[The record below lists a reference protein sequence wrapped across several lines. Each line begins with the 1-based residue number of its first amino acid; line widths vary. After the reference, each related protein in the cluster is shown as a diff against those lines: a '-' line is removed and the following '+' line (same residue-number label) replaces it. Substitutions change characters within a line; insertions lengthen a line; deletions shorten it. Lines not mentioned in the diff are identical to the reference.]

1 MLFPNY
7 ITIMPFHTL
16 SQSCILQLS
25 QCNLSLSQCNL
36 SLSQCILSLSQ
47 SNLSLSQCNLP
58 LSECIIPLSQCKFSI
73 QYAFISIIP
82 FYHNTMIWLTSA
94 LSQCNL
100 PEDQRLIF
108 YLPATK
114 FRSSL
119 FPCAWKIILTNTF
132 CYLQIV
138 NTFRRQSYSMDY
150 FIRPPG
156 NFREEGSTA
165 KRTVVWFSSCLPKIK
180 RCQPSGKISQASLH
194 S

>member
-1 MLFPNY
+1 MHFTIIPMQFIIIPMQFIIISMHFIIISKQFIIISMQFIIISKQFIIISMQFTFIWMHY
-7 ITIMPFHTL
+7 TFITMQILNTICLYLNNTFL
-16 SQSCILQLS
+16 SQYNDLIEFSFISMQFTWRPKVD
-25 QCNLSLSQCNL
+25 
-36 SLSQCILSLSQ
+36 ILSA
-47 SNLSLSQCNLP
+47 CNQVSFISLP
-58 LSECIIPLSQCKFSI
+58 L
-73 QYAFISIIP
+73 
-82 FYHNTMIWLTSA
+82 
-94 LSQCNL
+94 
-100 PEDQRLIF
+100 
-108 YLPATK
+108 
-114 FRSSL
+114 
-119 FPCAWKIILTNTF
+119 WKIILTNTF